1 MTAHPPGRVTLDALR
16 ERLARDERDA
26 SASGGAA
33 AGVARALRAIGWSG
47 TDLASASDVAAL
59 IVPTI
64 GACVRRHH
72 DLAAMYQGIAETLRR
87 NGPVLDGSLPPT
99 ESYLPAAY
107 DVVRRYVGQGEMPGE
122 ISGPHGAP

>member
-1 MTAHPPGRVTLDALR
+1 MTARPPGRVTLEALR
-16 ERLARDERDA
+16 ERLERDERDA
-26 SASGGAA
+26 SASGGAT

-47 TDLASASDVAAL
+47 TDLAGASDVAAL

-64 GACVRRHH
+64 GACVRRHR

-107 DVVRRYVGQGEMPGE
+107 DVVRRYVGGSGAAGGQG
-122 ISGPHGAP
+122 AL